1 MLKSIKLVNTTSV
14 ESLSQ
19 IWAERYVPDLST
31 LSLQNSQCSVS
42 ELVEAASPQGREQTI
57 AKLSRTIEINCKC
70 AGIQTSVMFSYIP
83 NVVNLTESQGIAR
96 AAGLVYEKVLEV
108 YEVQSP
114 PLTLQVAKSQAETI
128 ELFSNLQASSAKLG
142 LTVSEVKQ
150 LAIVLEPV
158 LLEFQRQYLSSPD
171 RRAVGFLSTQF
182 HLSSKLV
189 LNRLTLAEQMLV
201 SPYFKFVEEQVCIP
215 WQRVCGAAANYELDS
230 PRLALV
236 QQLLPKSQ
244 DIAEAVYQRAVKLY
258 PNHRSRRG
266 RLSNGD
272 IKLSTVRDLQMFQ
285 GYLSL
290 CVLEESMASVQ
301 DELLPLCTMVFPAV
315 EVSWELVEQMT
326 RLLMD
331 EVLARVS
338 NEYKSLLVPYTTAM
352 QQLFS
357 KSDTNCVSEAALK
370 KLGVRG

>member
-1 MLKSIKLVNTTSV
+1 VLKSTKLVNTTSV

-31 LSLQNSQCSVS
+31 LSIRSNQCAVS
-42 ELVEAASPQGREQTI
+42 ELVEAASPQGRVQTI
-57 AKLSRTIEINCKC
+57 AKLSRSVEINCKC
-70 AGIQTSVMFSYIP
+70 AGIQTSVLFSYIP
-83 NVVNLTESQGIAR
+83 NIVNLTESQGIAK
-96 AAGLVYEKVLEV
+96 AAGQVYQKVLEV
-108 YEVQSP
+108 YQTQSP
-114 PLTLQVAKSQAETI
+114 PPALQVAKSEAETI
-128 ELFSNLQASSAKLG
+128 DFSSNVEASSAKLG
-142 LTVSEVKQ
+142 LSVSEVKQ
-150 LAIVLEPV
+150 LATVLEPV
-158 LLEFQRQYLSSPD
+158 LLEFQEQHLSSPD

-189 LNRLTLAEQMLV
+189 LNRLTLAEQVLV

-215 WQRVCGAAANYELDS
+215 WQRVCAAAAKHELDS

-236 QQLLPKSQ
+236 QQLLPKSE
-244 DIAEAVYQRAVKLY
+244 DIAEAVYQRSVKLY
-258 PNHRSRRG
+258 SNHRSRRG
-266 RLSNGD
+266 GLSNREV
-272 IKLSTVRDLQMFQ
+272 KLSTVRDLQMFQ

-301 DELLPLCTMVFPAV
+301 DELLPLCIMVFPAV

-326 RLLMD
+326 QLLMD

-352 QQLFS
+352 QQIFS
-357 KSDTNCVSEAALK
+357 KLETKV
-370 KLGVRG
+370 